1 MKPFEAARGAGKNTM
16 MTARAAADRLGVTV
30 QRVHQLRADGKL
42 TVGMKAPGLRGASFF
57 TVESV
62 EQLKEERSK

>member
-1 MKPFEAARGAGKNTM
+1 MNIEIRT
-16 MTARAAADRLGVTV
+16 MTARAVANRLGVTV
-30 QRVHQLRADGKL
+30 QRVHQLREDGKL

-62 EQLKEERSK
+62 EQLKEERDK

>member
-1 MKPFEAARGAGKNTM
+1 MSIEVQT

-30 QRVHQLRADGKL
+30 QRVHQLRAAGKL
-42 TVGMKAPGLRGASFF
+42 IVAMKAPGLRGAAFF
-57 TVESV
+57 TVASV

>member
-1 MKPFEAARGAGKNTM
+1 MSIDIQT

-42 TVGMKAPGLRGASFF
+42 TVAMKAPGLRGATFF